1 MKKNSRCDLERQAAV
16 RCFTL
21 IELLVVIAIIAI
33 LAGML
38 LPALNKARMKAQAIH
53 CTNSEK
59 QIGLAF
65 ALYDSSYNRM
75 PPSIMT
81 SPAPVDKDIW
91 DALLLDGKFL
101 DGPKDLFCIA
111 DPIKRTAGGHGS
123 ACLFKNSPR
132 TYAVNIMVFED
143 NTSEYR
149 AGGTRDTAEY
159 SLGFGRLD
167 RVKKKPGDLVLLW
180 ERPTNANGVGH
191 SGSSGASYPSPFVIL
206 SASDQATGNTYP
218 NKCHRN
224 NGNYLFGD
232 MHVNSINIDIFPTR
246 DAAWH
251 KLTHTGK
258 P

>member
-1 MKKNSRCDLERQAAV
+1 MKKTRNVPRKGQEPVYS
-16 RCFTL
+16 FTL

-38 LPALNKARMKAQAIH
+38 LPALNKAKMKAQAIS
-53 CTNSEK
+53 CANGEK

-65 ALYDSSYNRM
+65 ASYDGSYNRM
-75 PPSIMT
+75 PPAVMY

-101 DGPKDLFCIA
+101 GNYKTLVCVA
-111 DPIKRTAGGHGS
+111 DPIKRTAGAHGS
-123 ACLFKNSPR
+123 GCLFNNAPR
-132 TYAVNIMVFED
+132 TYAVNVMFFED
-143 NTSEYR
+143 YTTEYR
-149 AGGTRDTAEY
+149 PGGSRDTATY

-167 RVKKKPGDLVLLW
+167 LPKKKPGSLVLLW
-180 ERPTNANGVGH
+180 ERPTNGNRVGLA
-191 SGSSGASYPSPFVIL
+191 GSCNASFPSPFVIL
-206 SASDQATGNTYP
+206 SASDQATGSTYP

-232 MHVNSINIDIFPTR
+232 MHVESINIDIFPNR
-246 DAAWH
+246 DASWN
-251 KLTHTGK
+251 KLTHTGM